1 MSSYVSS
8 DLSEAEMFHYLGGN
22 LVCTQKKNTV
32 SAILK
37 TTFSWLQR
45 ELMRFACMFIFSSPL
60 WPVRLEKHWNT
71 QGQLLCRLIIEF
83 QIYVASGERSQLNK

>member
-1 MSSYVSS
+1 MSSYVSP

-37 TTFSWLQR
+37 NNFQLVAKGTD
-45 ELMRFACMFIFSSPL
+45 EVCMHVHIQFPF
-60 WPVRLEKHWNT
+60 
-71 QGQLLCRLIIEF
+71 
-83 QIYVASGERSQLNK
+83 VASET